1 MSIPAPAV
9 RRVSAPPILRQPFRP
24 LFLCAALS
32 ASLGIFAWALF
43 LHMGLLPASSLPP
56 LAWHGHEL
64 LFGFAGA
71 LVAGFLLTAVAEW
84 TKLATFKP
92 ASLVLLV
99 AVWLAARV
107 LFLLP
112 AHVPYAL
119 TAFLDCAFFGLL
131 LLMVARPILKSRN
144 RRNYFVIALLS
155 AFTLAD
161 VAFHL
166 SVAGVIHVAER
177 SVLYWMI
184 DLFTVLMLSIGGRV
198 IPFFTARRLSNA
210 SVHRYRWLDWSVNGG
225 AAILVLL
232 DIILPRSA
240 TLAAVSLAVALLVL
254 LRGWLWQPW
263 KTWREPMLWILHLG
277 YLWLAAGLAL
287 RSAALLSS
295 ALPEITALHA
305 ITVGA
310 LGSLSIGM
318 MTRVALG
325 HSGRAM
331 AAGPFMAAAFA
342 LVSVAAVL
350 RLINTPGL
358 LPVAGVL
365 WALAFAIYFL
375 RFLPVML
382 APRLG

>member
-1 MSIPAPAV
+1 MSIPAPAA
-9 RRVSAPPILRQPFRP
+9 RSVSAKPILQQPFRP
-24 LFLCAALS
+24 LFLCAALA
-32 ASLGIFAWALF
+32 ASLGIFTWALF
-43 LHMGLLPASSLPP
+43 LHLGWLPASSLPP

-84 TKLATFKP
+84 TKLATFTP

-112 AHVPYAL
+112 ARVPYAL

-144 RRNYFVIALLS
+144 RRNYFVIGLLS

-161 VAFHL
+161 VTFHL
-166 SVAGVIHVAER
+166 SVADMIHVAER
-177 SVLYWMI
+177 SVLYWVI

-198 IPFFTARRLSNA
+198 IPFFTSRRLSNTT
-210 SVHRYRWLDWSVNGG
+210 VRRYRWLDWSVNAG
-225 AAILVLL
+225 AAVLVLL
-232 DIILPRSA
+232 DILLPASM
-240 TLAAVSLAVALLVL
+240 TLGAVSVAMALLVL

-263 KTWREPMLWILHLG
+263 KTWREPMLWVLHLG

-287 RSAALLSS
+287 RGVALLSS

-325 HSGRAM
+325 HTGHAM
-331 AAGPFMAAAFA
+331 AAGPFMAAAFM
-342 LVSVAAVL
+342 LVSVAVVL

-358 LPVAGVL
+358 LPIAGVL

-375 RFLPVML
+375 RFLPVMF
-382 APRLG
+382 APRLS